1 MDNNCK
7 IDFMNKEIRITKKFY
22 KESQEFGTEAFHR
35 MSVLL
40 DQFPSFRITIPQTKN
55 TNRNLLMTN
64 PTYDFM
70 MRYFRMNNDE
80 EGMREF
86 EHVRDLAR
94 YTKFGY
100 NMVKRWFLSKY
111 KPFFEEQDWK
121 TVVA

>member
-22 KESQEFGTEAFHR
+22 KESQEMGTEAFHK
-35 MSVLL
+35 MSILME
-40 DQFPSFRITIPQTKN
+40 QFPTFRITIPQPMKTS
-55 TNRNLLMTN
+55 RNLFMTN
-64 PTYDFM
+64 PTYAFM
-70 MRYFRMNNDE
+70 MDYFRMNNDE

-86 EHVRDLAR
+86 DHVRDLAR

-111 KPFFEEQDWK
+111 KPFFEEQEWK